1 MIGTGDLFR
10 DGFDNSVNDGDCRGV
25 FNSKEGACI
34 EFEKAPPTPAPTL
47 RRVAT
52 SSPTNKPTNKPTSSP
67 TNKPTSAPSIS
78 PKTITARTET
88 PVVKLTVSPVED
100 IVISRQDT
108 TSSPIEPTVKPTIK
122 STPVAPTI
130 RRVVTSSPA
139 NKPTNKP
146 TSSPTNKPTS
156 APFISPKTI
165 AARTS
170 SPLIELTIRPV
181 EDIVIS
187 RQNTTSSPI
196 EPTVKPTIKSTPVSQ
211 PTTMK
216 PTAKSTPD
224 EPTVK
229 PTVKPTPVITAAPY
243 VIATQPPTAP
253 GLCVFRPIPN
263 EEKCVEVESFD
274 GFKTAVESGRSYVTF
289 CGGFNIRKN
298 ESEPVK
304 IVTSTDIRCI
314 NECSFFGIGPF
325 LEVGGAMSNIRLK
338 NMKFVDSQDSSA
350 IIVSTFSSVTQ
361 TSFCDMEFS
370 RNQVSIGNSY
380 LGGAIT
386 VDSRS
391 GVVNVVNSTF
401 TGNIASRGGA
411 IHSNGFKLN
420 VIDSKFIANNAFHS
434 GNAIFVGKGSLSVQ
448 SSTFILNTKV
458 SSRIDTRQE
467 RLSDRSFVI
476 AVQPDKSIRGGIR
489 SQPPNNGGLNTFVL
503 SGECNG
509 VYEVWNR
516 KCIEFT

>member
-47 RRVAT
+47 RRVVT

-78 PKTITARTET
+78 PKTITARTS
-88 PVVKLTVSPVED
+88 SPV
-100 IVISRQDT
+100 
-108 TSSPIEPTVKPTIK
+108 
-122 STPVAPTI
+122 
-130 RRVVTSSPA
+130 
-139 NKPTNKP
+139 
-146 TSSPTNKPTS
+146 
-156 APFISPKTI
+156 
-165 AARTS
+165 
-170 SPLIELTIRPV
+170 IELTIRPV
-181 EDIVIS
+181 EDVVIS

-216 PTAKSTPD
+216 PTTKSTPD

-304 IVTSTDIRCI
+304 VVTSTDIRCI

-370 RNQVSIGNSY
+370 RNQVSIRKSY

-489 SQPPNNGGLNTFVL
+489 SQAPNNGGLNTFVL